1 MRAIHILLFTLAYS
15 RFATPCKNKATEI
28 KVVFP
33 LRLFAAFA
41 TGAGAC

>member
-15 RFATPCKNKATEI
+15 RFATPCKNIATEI